1 MCARSLSVALASPE
15 RRRKALYVFLRVNNL
30 GHRLHPT
37 INTMPST
44 IPLFAAPAPA
54 PAGLEEEEEEEEDE
68 SKCYILCH

>member
-30 GHRLHPT
+30 GHRLHLT

-54 PAGLEEEEEEEEDE
+54 PAGLEEEEDE

>member
-1 MCARSLSVALASPE
+1 
-15 RRRKALYVFLRVNNL
+15 VNNL

-54 PAGLEEEEEEEEDE
+54 GLEEEEEE
-68 SKCYILCH
+68 SKC

>member
-1 MCARSLSVALASPE
+1 MCARALSVALASPE

-30 GHRLHPT
+30 GHRLHLT

-54 PAGLEEEEEEEEDE
+54 PAGLEEEEEDE

>member
-30 GHRLHPT
+30 GHRLHLT

-54 PAGLEEEEEEEEDE
+54 PAGLEEEEEDE